1 MKILMAIIMLAI
13 FTIGCST
20 IPENNN
26 DDESSEADDIQMM
39 GGDGNE

>member
-1 MKILMAIIMLAI
+1 MKTLLVMMMVAL
-13 FTIGCST
+13 FSIGCST